1 MRKRTL
7 LRDIGRNPFL
17 YLLALPG
24 IVFVFVFSY
33 VPMYG
38 LLIAFKDFNIR
49 KGILGSKWVGFSNF
63 KFFITTDKLALVLR
77 NTVYLNAL
85 FILATTFFA
94 VLLALLLNEVQRKWI
109 KRSAQS
115 IIFLPYF
122 MSWIVIGM
130 LVQSFLGGMHPT
142 VDGWLNALGIEPL
155 NWYFEAHLWPWIL
168 TCIKVWQGA
177 GYMSIIFLAA
187 ITSFPDE
194 IYEAARIDGA
204 SKFQMMTRITV
215 PLLIPTIS
223 ILTILAVGKIFNG
236 DFAMIY
242 AIVGDNSML
251 FPTTDVID
259 TYVFRSMRVLNDFG
273 MAAAV
278 GLFQSVMGFI
288 FVVAV
293 NTLVKRFSRD
303 SALF

>member
-1 MRKRTL
+1 MKMKSTVSH
-7 LRDIGRNPFL
+7 IIKNPFL

-24 IVFVFVFSY
+24 IIFVFIFSY
-33 VPMYG
+33 IPMYG
-38 LLIAFKDFNIR
+38 ILIAFKNFNIR
-49 KGILGSKWVGFSNF
+49 KGILASEWVGFKNF
-63 KFFITTDKLALVLR
+63 EFFFTTDKLWLVLR
-77 NTVYLNAL
+77 NTVFLNVL
-85 FILATTFFA
+85 FIVGTTVCA
-94 VLLALLLNEVQRKWI
+94 VLLAIFLNEIRLKWL
-109 KRSAQS
+109 KKGLQS

-122 MSWIVIGM
+122 MSWVVIGM
-130 LVQSFLGGMHPT
+130 LVQSFIGGMNPT
-142 VDGWLNALGIEPL
+142 LDSILLSIGIEAPY
-155 NWYFEAHLWPWIL
+155 WYNEAQLWPWIL
-168 TCIKVWQGA
+168 TIIRIWQGT
-177 GYMSIIFLAA
+177 GYLSIIYLAA

-204 SKFQMMTRITV
+204 TRWQSVYRITI

-251 FPTTDVID
+251 YPTTDVID

-278 GLFQSVMGFI
+278 GLFQSVMGLI
-288 FVVAV
+288 FVIAV
-293 NTLVKRFSRD
+293 NAIVRRFSKD

>member
-1 MRKRTL
+1 VKQQSAFHH
-7 LRDIGRNPFL
+7 IIRNPFL

-24 IVFVFVFSY
+24 VIFVFVFSY
-33 VPMYG
+33 LPMYG
-38 LLIAFKDFNIR
+38 ILIAFKDFNIR
-49 KGILGSKWVGFSNF
+49 KGIVDSPWVGLSNF
-63 KFFITTDKLALVLR
+63 KFFFTTDKLLVVMR
-77 NTVYLNAL
+77 NTVFLNVL
-85 FILATTFFA
+85 FIVGTTFFA
-94 VLLALLLNEVQRKWI
+94 VLLAILLNEIRRKWF
-109 KRSAQS
+109 KKTLQS

-130 LVQSFLGGMHPT
+130 LVQSFLGGTHPT
-142 VDGWLNALGIEPL
+142 LDNWMTAFGLEPV
-155 NWYFEAHLWPWIL
+155 NWYYEPHLWPWIL
-168 TCIKVWQGA
+168 TAIRIWQGT
-177 GYMSIIFLAA
+177 GYLSIIYLAA

-194 IYEAARIDGA
+194 IYEAATIDGA
-204 SKFQMMTRITV
+204 SRFQSIMKITV
-215 PLLIPTIS
+215 PLLVPTIS
-223 ILTILAVGKIFNG
+223 ILTILAIGKIFNG

-288 FVVAV
+288 FVIGVNAV
-293 NTLVKRFSRD
+293 VRKYSKE